1 MAAVS
6 KEAKENNNRL
16 HRERNAWYK
25 EHGICPRCQNWAEP
39 GKLYCRRCYKRIKA
53 VQDKRDPTHELRNA
67 YNRER
72 RARLKAAGLCTCCGK
87 RATHDGQ
94 VLCEHCKV
102 KNKESQIK
110 YNIRKKL
117 KREAEKRRNTQ

>member
-6 KEAKENNNRL
+6 KEAKEYNNRL
-16 HRERNAWYK
+16 HRERHAWYK

-39 GKLYCRRCYKRIKA
+39 GKLYCRRCYKRIRA

-67 YNRER
+67 YQKER
-72 RARLKAAGLCTCCGK
+72 RARLKAAGLCTRCGK

-117 KREAEKRRNTQ
+117 KQEAENRRNTQ